1 MTSSDT
7 TPGQGVKVAATDV
20 KAVQLVPARQV
31 LALGSTAAATVI
43 VAGTVVAGPAG
54 TIAAGA
60 VLAGGAAMARRRFT
74 TKSAS
79 RPVPKAG
86 GAVPQQRTPNV
97 NRTTSGSSMA
107 GATGRAVKGS
117 PVVDTPA
124 RRNAPSRPTTTA
136 KTPPSTL
143 GGQLGAKPPAKPHDL
158 HRSVGANAPAKG
170 AAKPSANAPTKAAER
185 HGKGAPLADKARSK
199 AAAKRESDVAKRL
212 PKARADHQL
221 KPAKA
226 ALRRSAAR
234 TAARAVWD
242 HARPS
247 LRRGDAEREY
257 RQANPEPKH
266 NANPT
271 PAEKKAVTTWRKG
284 LAAAKA
290 ADRQTALE
298 IRQDKRDARR
308 ETRDA
313 AIKAALAP
321 LETAVAALEK
331 WADLPD
337 FLPGYPDGALGKAA
351 AVVAAAININKE
363 NTVTFFDM
371 SQAAEDVYAAATA
384 AEIEGA
390 LGVGKS
396 LMTLPEAIKVIADAF
411 VVIAEKCSPENAPLD
426 PSVADALTVAQGH
439 LIQAASAAEEAS
451 NAFQQAHVAE
461 IDRLE
466 NQRVNEAAWDVTRND
481 G

>member
-1 MTSSDT
+1 MTSSDA
-7 TPGQGVKVAATDV
+7 TPGQGVKVTATDI
-20 KAVQLVPARQV
+20 KAAQLVPARQV

-60 VLAGGAAMARRRFT
+60 VLAGGAAMARRFT
-74 TKSAS
+74 TKSAG
-79 RPVPKAG
+79 RPAPKAG
-86 GAVPQQRTPNV
+86 GAVPQQRTPNA
-97 NRTTSGSSMA
+97 NRTTSGSPMA

-124 RRNAPSRPTTTA
+124 RRSAPSRPTATPKTA
-136 KTPPSTL
+136 PSPL

-158 HRSVGANAPAKG
+158 HRSIGAKPPAKS
-170 AAKPSANAPTKAAER
+170 AAKPPAKAADR
-185 HGKGAPLADKARSK
+185 PGTGASLTDRARSK

-242 HARPS
+242 HTRPF

-266 NANPT
+266 NAYPT
-271 PAEKKAVTTWRKG
+271 PAEKKAVTAWRKG
-284 LAAAKA
+284 LTAAKA

-298 IRQDKRDARR
+298 IRQDKRGARR
-308 ETRDA
+308 ETRDT

-337 FLPGYPDGALGKAA
+337 FLPGYPNGALGR
-351 AVVAAAININKE
+351 AVAIVAAAININKE
-363 NTVTFFDM
+363 NGVNFFDM
-371 SQAAEDVYAAATA
+371 SQAAEDVYAAANA

-396 LMTLPEAIKVIADAF
+396 LMALPEAIKVIADAF
-411 VVIAEKCSPENAPLD
+411 TVIASKCSPESAPLD
-426 PSVADALTVAQGH
+426 QAVSDALAVAQGH
-439 LIQAASAAEEAS
+439 LLQAASAAEEAS
-451 NAFQQAHVAE
+451 AVFQQAHAPE

-466 NQRVNEAAWDVTRND
+466 NQRVNEAAWDVTRNE
-481 G
+481 